1 MVEAMQTSGYLAAAS
16 LALLLAGCASL
27 GMSRLACSSENW
39 ELLGERDGNLGARPQ
54 IDQYAEQCRRHGLQV
69 QYDLYLKGWRIGYAE
84 ANQRG
89 GHGNE

>member
-1 MVEAMQTSGYLAAAS
+1 MKTSGYLAAAW
-16 LALLLAGCASL
+16 LALLLAGCAGF
-27 GMSRLACSSENW
+27 GMSQARCAGENW

-54 IDQYAEQCRRHGLQV
+54 IDQYAEQCKRHGVQV
-69 QYDLYLKGWRIGYAE
+69 QVDLYLKGWRIGYAE

>member
-1 MVEAMQTSGYLAAAS
+1 MKTSIYLAAAC
-16 LALLLAGCASL
+16 AAVVLAGCASFS
-27 GMSRLACSSENW
+27 MSRERCAGENW

-69 QYDLYLKGWRIGYAE
+69 QYDLYMKGWRIGYAE
-84 ANQRG
+84 ANARG